1 MRHGF
6 SLHLIVFTA
15 TGGVALAQGQTP
27 SITGLQNN
35 YSYTVPGS
43 PNYGIAP
50 GSLFIV
56 TGVNLSNASN
66 GLQPFPIPTLLDG
79 VSVSITVAGTTTH
92 APLYYAFPTQ
102 LGAVTW
108 TGGAPNTAVVIS
120 GQSAAVLGSFNIT
133 QSFFCLAPAAAQ
145 KFTVPASILL
155 SLPST
160 PTSPIVSQAYLGI
173 GNSSN
178 PITFSASGIDLGFAA
193 ALIFDYTGLGTGFY
207 YQ

>member
-35 YSYTVPGS
+35 YSYTIPGS

-79 VSVSITVAGTTTH
+79 VSVSITA
-92 APLYYAFPTQ
+92 LPTRLSITLFRPK
-102 LGAVTW
+102 LG
-108 TGGAPNTAVVIS
+108 VI
-120 GQSAAVLGSFNIT
+120 
-133 QSFFCLAPAAAQ
+133 
-145 KFTVPASILL
+145 
-155 SLPST
+155 LPSPT
-160 PTSPIVSQAYLGI
+160 PV
-173 GNSSN
+173 
-178 PITFSASGIDLGFAA
+178 
-193 ALIFDYTGLGTGFY
+193 GTGTLTVSNNG
-207 YQ
+207 QTASTSIQAARW